1 MTSLL
6 QTIRGTDGTP
16 VLQTHRRDAVATVVL
31 WTAALIL
38 IVGWS
43 SVSPAQ
49 EQKAAKETKQKAR
62 PKKVAEP
69 ELSFPPA
76 LPNGAAVVTDNSP
89 ELLQHSVELADGV
102 TVAKTPPTIDF
113 VYFPGQTYAGRPW
126 SAWGDSLFANGK
138 YYASIGD
145 HLAPQGNAFVYEFDP
160 AKKTFRQLLD
170 LRKLIELPD
179 GHYTPGKI
187 HSRIDLGRDG
197 WLYCSTH
204 RGSTNATTDANHY
217 EGDWIVRC
225 HPQTGKS
232 EVVARGPLG
241 KHCLPNGTL
250 DGERMIF
257 YGGTAPGDRGDN
269 LECRFFA
276 YDVANRKLRFW
287 QQNGPQRYLI
297 LAQSSGKVYF
307 TPRLDDSPLMR
318 FDPAKGLPP
327 VEIPGKIGIRAATR
341 ESPTGDVITVSHPH
355 ADSHPRGEKEATLYR
370 FNTRTEMVEEFGP
383 AAVGSQQY
391 VAAMSGDASGRYVY
405 YVPGAHGGSDKDGSP
420 IVQFDTKNRTR
431 KVIAFLNPFY
441 QKKYGA
447 SPRGTYSVAVD
458 PEGARVFITWN
469 VSRSGRVWDCTAVTV
484 VHVPE
489 SERPRS

>member
-1 MTSLL
+1 MKAHS
-6 QTIRGTDGTP
+6 QSVRGTGVSP
-16 VLQTHRRDAVATVVL
+16 VSVKHMRDSGATVVL
-31 WTAALIL
+31 WIAALMSIGGL
-38 IVGWS
+38 ATS
-43 SVSPAQ
+43 SPAQ
-49 EQKAAKETKQKAR
+49 ERKAAKETKQKAR

-69 ELSFPPA
+69 ELAFPPA
-76 LPNGAAVVTDNSP
+76 LLNAAAVVTDTSP
-89 ELLQHSVELADGV
+89 EFLQHSIELADGV

-113 VYFPGQTYAGRPW
+113 AFFPGQTYVGRPW

-170 LRKLIELPD
+170 LRKLIDLPD

-187 HSRIDLGRDG
+187 HSRLDLGRDG

-225 HPQTGKS
+225 HPETAKS
-232 EVVARGPLG
+232 EIVARGPVG

-276 YDVANRKLRFW
+276 YDVANRKLLH
-287 QQNGPQRYLI
+287 QSVDGPQRYMI

-307 TPRLDDSPLMR
+307 TPGLTDSPLMR
-318 FDPAKGLPP
+318 FDPASGSPP

-341 ESPTGDVITVSHPH
+341 ESPTGDVITVSHP
-355 ADSHPRGEKEATLYR
+355 RGEAGATLYR
-370 FNTRTEMVEEFGP
+370 FNTRTEKVEDLGP
-383 AAVGSQQY
+383 APVGSQAY
-391 VAAMSGDASGRYVY
+391 VAAMSADGAGRFVY
-405 YVPGAHGGSDKDGSP
+405 YVPGAHGGANQDGSP

-431 KVIAFLNPFY
+431 KVIAFLSPFY
-441 QKKYGA
+441 EKKYGA

-469 VSRSGRVWDCTAVTV
+469 VSRGGRVWDCTAVTV
-484 VHVPE
+484 VHVPAT
-489 SERPRS
+489 ERPGL